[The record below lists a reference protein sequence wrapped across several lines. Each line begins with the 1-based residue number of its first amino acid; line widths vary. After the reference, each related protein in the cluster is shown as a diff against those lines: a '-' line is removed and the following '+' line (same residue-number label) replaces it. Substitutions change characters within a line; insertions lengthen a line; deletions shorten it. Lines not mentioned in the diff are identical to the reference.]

1 VVTNLPYRD
10 LTELTAHLTRLG
22 ARDRCCLALLVRAE
36 WLFPKARRHLLH
48 EHPHFAGA
56 VMLTARPRWF
66 ERGDNDAGP
75 RHNFAWA
82 VWSGTPRVGD
92 PWLRFAGKPE
102 RKPMQLAL
110 FEKGK

>member
-1 VVTNLPYRD
+1 MPDPSPSGKMVLASFAAAGMGDAYLLPAIASVV
-10 LTELTAHLTRLG
+10 LG
-22 ARDRCCLALLVRAE
+22 GASILSVVQMPEAGRQIIYGVAR
-36 WLFPKARRHLLH
+36 
-48 EHPHFAGA
+48 G
-56 VMLTARPRWF
+56 
-66 ERGDNDAGP
+66 NDDASP

-110 FEKGK
+110 FEEGK

>member
-1 VVTNLPYRD
+1 MAVALKLARPHYYRLSAYKRKLNDFYARTSD
-10 LTELTAHLTRLG
+10 LRSALRLG
-22 ARDRCCLALLVRAE
+22 C
-36 WLFPKARRHLLH
+36 H
-48 EHPHFAGA
+48 G
-56 VMLTARPRWF
+56 PRWV
-66 ERGDNDAGP
+66 ERGDDDASP

-110 FEKGK
+110 FEEGK